1 MAPSQ
6 VEAVPPTRPP
16 RVIDRRGAIEKAEGW
31 ARNRLSGN
39 LKKLLELAAG
49 VYIVAPVPKGQKP
62 EYLILRNPETG
73 HEEVLGFG
81 LVVYRTPPSL
91 AALQY
96 LVDRGMGKVPT
107 RLEVTGEDG
116 GAISIIPW
124 RPALEE
130 ADVAGY
136 IEAEYS
142 DASEEEASE
151 GEAAGRARGDAADE
165 QEAGDQELPE
175 VRLAR
180 SFAR

>member
-81 LVVYRTPPSL
+81 LVVYRTPPNL

-96 LVDRGMGKVPT
+96 LVDRGMGKTPT
-107 RLEVTGEDG
+107 RVEITGEDG
-116 GAISIIPW
+116 GAISVIPW

-136 IEAEYS
+136 IEGEVR
-142 DASEEEASE
+142 DASEEEDGE
-151 GEAAGRARGDAADE
+151 GDATGRARGDPAVE
-165 QEAGDQELPE
+165 QKGVRE
-175 VRLAR
+175 VEKAY
-180 SFAR
+180 APPTQYA

>member
-1 MAPSQ
+1 MTPSQ
-6 VEAVPPTRPP
+6 IEPVVAARPP

-31 ARNRLSGN
+31 ARRRLQSN
-39 LKKLLELAAG
+39 LRKLFELAAG
-49 VYIVAPVPKGQKP
+49 VYAVAPVLRGQKP
-62 EYLILRNPETG
+62 RQLILRDPETG
-73 HEEVLGFG
+73 DEDVLGFG
-81 LVVYRTPPSL
+81 LVVYKTPPNL
-91 AALQY
+91 TALQY

-151 GEAAGRARGDAADE
+151 AEATGRARGVPQAE
-165 QEAGDQELPE
+165 QEGVREGAEAYLPYDAG
-175 VRLAR
+175 A
-180 SFAR
+180 